1 MFKKLIINILNQ
13 IKFEF
18 MIKISSFANVIKH
31 YDAIFFD
38 AFGVLKNYNGLIEG
52 VAETIY
58 GLHDNH
64 KQLFILTND
73 SSRSPFELAKK
84 YQQQGIN
91 LFTEENVVSSGML
104 AREYLQ
110 LKIKKGTIAY
120 LGTKNSAYYVENL
133 GLPTLPISEVLPEKF
148 SDISA
153 LVLLDEEGFNWEKD
167 LSKTI
172 NLLRHKNIPVVVAN
186 TDRTYPVSKNEI
198 NIAIGGI
205 ANMLEDIVGKRF
217 IRFGKPDVPLFIY
230 AYDKLSKIKDIPK
243 NKVLMVGDTLHTD
256 ILGGNKFGIHTALV
270 LSGNTQPDQYNYI
283 INSSGIIPDHVCQ
296 SAVI

>member
-1 MFKKLIINILNQ
+1 MT
-13 IKFEF
+13 
-18 MIKISSFANVIKH
+18 KISSFANVIQQ

-58 GLHDNH
+58 KLHNDQ
-64 KQLFILTND
+64 KQIFILTND
-73 SSRSPFELAKK
+73 SSRSPFELAKR
-84 YQQQGIN
+84 YQQQGID
-91 LFTEENVVSSGML
+91 LITEENMISSGML

-120 LGTKNSAYYVENL
+120 LGTKNSAHYVENL
-133 GLPTLPISEVLPEKF
+133 GLPTLPISEVQPGNF

-153 LVLLDEEGFNWEKD
+153 LVLLDEEGFNWESD
-167 LSKTI
+167 LSKSI

-186 TDRTYPVSKNEI
+186 TDRTYPVSKNQI

-230 AYDKLSKIKDIPK
+230 AYEKLSAIKSIPK
-243 NKVLMVGDTLHTD
+243 DKILMVGDTLHTD

-270 LSGNTQPDQYNYI
+270 LSGNTLPDQYHFL
-283 INSSGIIPDHVCQ
+283 INSSGIIPDYVCH
-296 SAVI
+296 SVAL

>member
-1 MFKKLIINILNQ
+1 MT
-13 IKFEF
+13 
-18 MIKISSFANVIKH
+18 KISSFEKVIQQ

-58 GLHDNH
+58 KLHNNQ
-64 KQLFILTND
+64 KQFFILTND
-73 SSRSPFELAKK
+73 SSRSPFELAKR
-84 YQQQGIN
+84 YQQQGVDLI
-91 LFTEENVVSSGML
+91 TEENMISSGML

-120 LGTKNSAYYVENL
+120 LGTKNSAHYVENL
-133 GLPTLPISEVLPEKF
+133 GLPTLPISEVQPENF

-153 LVLLDEEGFNWEKD
+153 LVLLDEEGFNWESD
-167 LSKTI
+167 LSKSI

-186 TDRTYPVSKNEI
+186 TDRTYPVNNNQI

-230 AYDKLSKIKDIPK
+230 AYEKLSALKSIPK
-243 NKVLMVGDTLHTD
+243 DKILMVGDTLHTD

-270 LSGNTQPDQYNYI
+270 LSGNTLPDQYHFL
-283 INSSGIIPDHVCQ
+283 INSSGIIPDYVCH
-296 SAVI
+296 SVAL

>member
-1 MFKKLIINILNQ
+1 MIINVLKQ
-13 IKFEF
+13 INFKR
-18 MIKISSFANVIKH
+18 MTKISSFEKVIQQ

-58 GLHDNH
+58 KLHSNQ
-64 KQLFILTND
+64 KQFFILTND
-73 SSRSPFELAKK
+73 SSRSPFELAKR
-84 YQQQGIN
+84 YQQQGID
-91 LFTEENVVSSGML
+91 LITEENMISSGML

-120 LGTKNSAYYVENL
+120 LGTKNSAHYVENL
-133 GLPTLPISEVLPEKF
+133 GLPTLPISEVQPENF

-153 LVLLDEEGFNWEKD
+153 LVLLDEEGFNWESD
-167 LSKTI
+167 LSKSI

-186 TDRTYPVSKNEI
+186 TDRTYPVSNNQI

-230 AYDKLSKIKDIPK
+230 GYEKLSAVKSIPK
-243 NKVLMVGDTLHTD
+243 DKILMVGDTLHTD

-270 LSGNTQPDQYNYI
+270 LSGNTLPDQYHFL
-283 INSSGIIPDHVCQ
+283 INSSGIIPDYVCH
-296 SAVI
+296 SVAL

>member
-1 MFKKLIINILNQ
+1 MIINILNQ
-13 IKFEF
+13 INFEF

-58 GLHDNH
+58 KLHNDQ
-64 KQLFILTND
+64 KQIFILTND
-73 SSRSPFELAKK
+73 SSRSPFELAKR
-84 YQQQGIN
+84 YQQQGID
-91 LFTEENVVSSGML
+91 LITEENMISSGML

-120 LGTKNSAYYVENL
+120 LGTKNSAHYVENL
-133 GLPTLPISEVLPEKF
+133 GLPTLPISEVQSENF

-153 LVLLDEEGFNWEKD
+153 LVLLDEEGFNWESD
-167 LSKTI
+167 LSKSI

-186 TDRTYPVSKNEI
+186 TDRTYPVSNNQI

-230 AYDKLSKIKDIPK
+230 AYEKLSAIKSIPK
-243 NKVLMVGDTLHTD
+243 DKILMVGDTLHTD

-270 LSGNTQPDQYNYI
+270 LSGNTLPDQYHFL
-283 INSSGIIPDHVCQ
+283 INSSGIIPDYVCH
-296 SAVI
+296 SVAL

>member
-1 MFKKLIINILNQ
+1 MT
-13 IKFEF
+13 
-18 MIKISSFANVIKH
+18 KISAFETVIQQ

-52 VAETIY
+52 VTETIY
-58 GLHDNH
+58 KIHNDQ

-73 SSRSPFELAKK
+73 SSRSPFELAKR
-84 YQQQGIN
+84 YQQQGID
-91 LFTEENVVSSGML
+91 LITEENMISSGML

-120 LGTKNSAYYVENL
+120 LGTKNSAHYVENL
-133 GLPTLPISEVLPEKF
+133 GLPTLPISEVQPENF

-153 LVLLDEEGFNWEKD
+153 LVLLDEEGFNWESD
-167 LSKTI
+167 LSKSI

-186 TDRTYPVSKNEI
+186 TDRTYPVSNNQI

-230 AYDKLSKIKDIPK
+230 AYEKLSAIKSIPK
-243 NKVLMVGDTLHTD
+243 DRILMVGDTLHTD

-270 LSGNTQPDQYNYI
+270 LTGNTLPDQYHFL
-283 INSSGIIPDHVCQ
+283 INSSGIIPDYVCH
-296 SAVI
+296 SVAL

>member
-1 MFKKLIINILNQ
+1 MT
-13 IKFEF
+13 
-18 MIKISSFANVIKH
+18 KISAFETVIQQ

-52 VAETIY
+52 VTETIY
-58 GLHDNH
+58 KIHNDQ

-73 SSRSPFELAKK
+73 SSRSPFELAKR
-84 YQQQGIN
+84 YQQQGID
-91 LFTEENVVSSGML
+91 LITEENMISSGML
-104 AREYLQ
+104 AREYLK

-120 LGTKNSAYYVENL
+120 LGTKNSAHYVENL
-133 GLPTLPISEVLPEKF
+133 GLPTLPISEVQPENF

-153 LVLLDEEGFNWEKD
+153 LVLLDEEGFNWESD
-167 LSKTI
+167 LSKSI

-186 TDRTYPVSKNEI
+186 TDRTYPVSNNQI

-230 AYDKLSKIKDIPK
+230 AYEKLSAIKSIPK
-243 NKVLMVGDTLHTD
+243 DKILMVGDTLHTD

-270 LSGNTQPDQYNYI
+270 LTGNTLPDQYHFL
-283 INSSGIIPDHVCQ
+283 INSSGIIPDYVCH
-296 SAVI
+296 SVAL

>member
-1 MFKKLIINILNQ
+1 MT
-13 IKFEF
+13 
-18 MIKISSFANVIKH
+18 KISSFANVVKH

-58 GLHDNH
+58 KLHNDQ
-64 KQLFILTND
+64 KQIFILTND
-73 SSRSPFELAKK
+73 SSRSPFELAKR
-84 YQQQGIN
+84 YQQQGID
-91 LFTEENVVSSGML
+91 LITEENMISSGML

-120 LGTKNSAYYVENL
+120 LGTKNSAHYVENL
-133 GLPTLPISEVLPEKF
+133 GLPTLPISEVQAENF

-153 LVLLDEEGFNWEKD
+153 LVLLDEEGFNWESD
-167 LSKTI
+167 LSKSI

-186 TDRTYPVSKNEI
+186 TDRTYPVSNNQI

-230 AYDKLSKIKDIPK
+230 AYEKLSAIKSIPK
-243 NKVLMVGDTLHTD
+243 DKILMVGDTLHTD

-270 LSGNTQPDQYNYI
+270 LSGNTLPDQYHFL
-283 INSSGIIPDHVCQ
+283 INTSGIIPDYVCH
-296 SAVI
+296 SVAL

>member
-1 MFKKLIINILNQ
+1 MT
-13 IKFEF
+13 
-18 MIKISSFANVIKH
+18 KISSFEKVIQQ

-52 VAETIY
+52 VAETINKLY
-58 GLHDNH
+58 NNQ
-64 KQLFILTND
+64 KQFFILTND
-73 SSRSPFELAKK
+73 SSRSPFELAKR
-84 YQQQGIN
+84 YQQQGID
-91 LFTEENVVSSGML
+91 LITEENMISSGML

-120 LGTKNSAYYVENL
+120 LGTKNSAHYVENL
-133 GLPTLPISEVLPEKF
+133 GLPTLPISEVQPENF

-153 LVLLDEEGFNWEKD
+153 LVLLDEEGFNWESD
-167 LSKTI
+167 LSKSI

-186 TDRTYPVSKNEI
+186 TDRTYPVNNNQI

-230 AYDKLSKIKDIPK
+230 AYEKLSAIKSIPK
-243 NKVLMVGDTLHTD
+243 DKILMVGDTLHTD

-270 LSGNTQPDQYNYI
+270 LSGNTLPDQYHFL
-283 INSSGIIPDHVCQ
+283 INSSGIIPDYVCH
-296 SAVI
+296 SVAL

>member
-1 MFKKLIINILNQ
+1 MT
-13 IKFEF
+13 
-18 MIKISSFANVIKH
+18 KISAFETVIQQ

-52 VAETIY
+52 VTETIY
-58 GLHDNH
+58 KIHNDQ

-73 SSRSPFELAKK
+73 SSRSPFELAKR
-84 YQQQGIN
+84 YQQQGID
-91 LFTEENVVSSGML
+91 LITEENMISSGML
-104 AREYLQ
+104 AREYLK

-120 LGTKNSAYYVENL
+120 LGTKNSSHYVDNL
-133 GLPTLPISEVLPEKF
+133 GLPTLPISEVQPENF

-153 LVLLDEEGFNWEKD
+153 LVLLDEEGFNWESD
-167 LSKTI
+167 LSKSI

-186 TDRTYPVSKNEI
+186 TDRTYPVSNNQI

-230 AYDKLSKIKDIPK
+230 AYEKLSAIKSIPK
-243 NKVLMVGDTLHTD
+243 DKILMVGDTLHTD

-270 LSGNTQPDQYNYI
+270 LTGNTLPDQYHFL
-283 INSSGIIPDHVCQ
+283 INSSGIIPDYVCH
-296 SAVI
+296 SVAL

>member
-1 MFKKLIINILNQ
+1 MT
-13 IKFEF
+13 
-18 MIKISSFANVIKH
+18 KISSFANVVKH

-58 GLHDNH
+58 KLHNDQ
-64 KQLFILTND
+64 KQIFILTND
-73 SSRSPFELAKK
+73 SSRSPFELAKR
-84 YQQQGIN
+84 YQQQGID
-91 LFTEENVVSSGML
+91 LITEENMISSGML

-120 LGTKNSAYYVENL
+120 LGTKNSAHYVENL
-133 GLPTLPISEVLPEKF
+133 GLPTLPISEVQAENF

-153 LVLLDEEGFNWEKD
+153 LVLLDEEGFNWESD
-167 LSKTI
+167 LSKSI

-186 TDRTYPVSKNEI
+186 TDRTYPVSNNQI

-230 AYDKLSKIKDIPK
+230 AYEKLIAIKSIPK
-243 NKVLMVGDTLHTD
+243 DKILMVGDTLHTD

-270 LSGNTQPDQYNYI
+270 LSGNTLPDQHHFLI
-283 INSSGIIPDHVCQ
+283 SSSGIIPDYVCH
-296 SAVI
+296 SVAL

>member
-1 MFKKLIINILNQ
+1 MT
-13 IKFEF
+13 
-18 MIKISSFANVIKH
+18 KISSFEKVIQQ

-58 GLHDNH
+58 KLHNNQ
-64 KQLFILTND
+64 KQFFILTND
-73 SSRSPFELAKK
+73 SSRSPFELAKR
-84 YQQQGIN
+84 YQQQGID
-91 LFTEENVVSSGML
+91 LITEENMISSGML

-120 LGTKNSAYYVENL
+120 LGTKNSAHYVENL
-133 GLPTLPISEVLPEKF
+133 GLPTLPISEVQPENF

-153 LVLLDEEGFNWEKD
+153 LVLLDEEGFNWESD
-167 LSKTI
+167 LSKSI

-186 TDRTYPVSKNEI
+186 TDRTYPVNNNQI

-230 AYDKLSKIKDIPK
+230 AYEKLSAIKSIPK
-243 NKVLMVGDTLHTD
+243 DKILMVGDTLHTD

-270 LSGNTQPDQYNYI
+270 LSGNTLPDQYHFL
-283 INSSGIIPDHVCQ
+283 INSSGIIPDYVCH
-296 SAVI
+296 SVAL

>member
-1 MFKKLIINILNQ
+1 MT
-13 IKFEF
+13 
-18 MIKISSFANVIKH
+18 KISSFEKVIQQ

-58 GLHDNH
+58 KLHNDQ
-64 KQLFILTND
+64 KQIFILTND
-73 SSRSPFELAKK
+73 SSRSPFELAKR
-84 YQQQGIN
+84 YQQQGID
-91 LFTEENVVSSGML
+91 LITEENMISSGML

-120 LGTKNSAYYVENL
+120 LGTKNSAHYVENL
-133 GLPTLPISEVLPEKF
+133 GLPTLPISEVQSENF

-153 LVLLDEEGFNWEKD
+153 LVLLDEEGFNWESD
-167 LSKTI
+167 LSKSI

-186 TDRTYPVSKNEI
+186 TDRTYPVSNNQI

-217 IRFGKPDVPLFIY
+217 IRFGKPDVPLYIY
-230 AYDKLSKIKDIPK
+230 AYEKLSAIKSIPK
-243 NKVLMVGDTLHTD
+243 DKILMVGDTLHTD

-270 LSGNTQPDQYNYI
+270 LSGNTLPDQYHFL
-283 INSSGIIPDHVCQ
+283 INSSGIIPDYVCH
-296 SAVI
+296 SVAL

>member
-1 MFKKLIINILNQ
+1 MT
-13 IKFEF
+13 
-18 MIKISSFANVIKH
+18 KISSFANVIQH

-58 GLHDNH
+58 KLHNSQ
-64 KQLFILTND
+64 KQIFILTND

-84 YQQQGIN
+84 YQQQGID
-91 LFTEENVVSSGML
+91 LITEENMISSGML

-110 LKIKKGTIAY
+110 LKIKNGTIAY
-120 LGTKNSAYYVENL
+120 LGTKNSAHYVENL
-133 GLPTLPISEVLPEKF
+133 GLPTLPISEVQPENF

-153 LVLLDEEGFNWEKD
+153 LVLLDEEGFNWESD
-167 LSKTI
+167 LSKSI

-186 TDRTYPVSKNEI
+186 TDRTYPVSNHQI

-230 AYDKLSKIKDIPK
+230 AYEKLSAIKSIPK
-243 NKVLMVGDTLHTD
+243 DKILMVGDTLHTD

-270 LSGNTQPDQYNYI
+270 LSGNTLHEQHHFL
-283 INSSGIIPDHVCQ
+283 INSSGIIPDYVCH
-296 SAVI
+296 SVAL

>member
-1 MFKKLIINILNQ
+1 MT
-13 IKFEF
+13 
-18 MIKISSFANVIKH
+18 KISSFEKVIQQ

-58 GLHDNH
+58 KLHNDQ
-64 KQLFILTND
+64 KQIFILTND
-73 SSRSPFELAKK
+73 SSRSPFELAKR
-84 YQQQGIN
+84 YQQQGID
-91 LFTEENVVSSGML
+91 LITEENMISSGML

-120 LGTKNSAYYVENL
+120 LGTKNSAHYVENL
-133 GLPTLPISEVLPEKF
+133 GLPTLPISEVQPENF
-148 SDISA
+148 SNISA
-153 LVLLDEEGFNWEKD
+153 LVLLDEEGFNWESD
-167 LSKTI
+167 LSKSI

-186 TDRTYPVSKNEI
+186 TDRTYPVSNNQI

-230 AYDKLSKIKDIPK
+230 AYEKLSAIKSIPK
-243 NKVLMVGDTLHTD
+243 DKILMVGDTLHTD

-270 LSGNTQPDQYNYI
+270 LSGNTLPDQYHFL
-283 INSSGIIPDHVCQ
+283 INSSGIIPDYVCH
-296 SAVI
+296 SVAL

>member
-1 MFKKLIINILNQ
+1 
-13 IKFEF
+13 

-58 GLHDNH
+58 KLHNDQ
-64 KQLFILTND
+64 KQIFILTND
-73 SSRSPFELAKK
+73 SSRSPFELAKR
-84 YQQQGIN
+84 YQQQGID
-91 LFTEENVVSSGML
+91 LITEENMISSGML

-120 LGTKNSAYYVENL
+120 LGTKNSAHYVENL
-133 GLPTLPISEVLPEKF
+133 GLPTLPISEVQSENF

-153 LVLLDEEGFNWEKD
+153 LVLLDEEGFNWESD
-167 LSKTI
+167 LSKSI

-186 TDRTYPVSKNEI
+186 TDRTYPVSNNQI

-230 AYDKLSKIKDIPK
+230 AYEKLSAIKSIPK
-243 NKVLMVGDTLHTD
+243 DKILMVGDTLHTD

-270 LSGNTQPDQYNYI
+270 LSGNTLPDQYHFL
-283 INSSGIIPDHVCQ
+283 INSSGIIPDYVCH
-296 SAVI
+296 SVAL

>member
-1 MFKKLIINILNQ
+1 MT
-13 IKFEF
+13 
-18 MIKISSFANVIKH
+18 KISSFEKVIQQ

-58 GLHDNH
+58 KLHNNQ
-64 KQLFILTND
+64 KQFFILTND
-73 SSRSPFELAKK
+73 SSRSPFELAKR
-84 YQQQGIN
+84 YQQQGVDLI
-91 LFTEENVVSSGML
+91 TEENMISSGML

-120 LGTKNSAYYVENL
+120 LGTKNSAHYVENL
-133 GLPTLPISEVLPEKF
+133 GLPTLPISEVQPENF

-153 LVLLDEEGFNWEKD
+153 LVLLDEEGFNWESD
-167 LSKTI
+167 LSKSI

-186 TDRTYPVSKNEI
+186 TDRTYPVNNNQI

-230 AYDKLSKIKDIPK
+230 AYEKLSAIKSIPK
-243 NKVLMVGDTLHTD
+243 DKILMVGDTLHTD

-270 LSGNTQPDQYNYI
+270 LSGNTLPDQYHFL
-283 INSSGIIPDHVCQ
+283 INSSGIIPDYVCH
-296 SAVI
+296 SVAL

>member
-1 MFKKLIINILNQ
+1 MT
-13 IKFEF
+13 
-18 MIKISSFANVIKH
+18 KISSFEKVIQQ

-58 GLHDNH
+58 KLHNDQ
-64 KQLFILTND
+64 KQIFILTND
-73 SSRSPFELAKK
+73 SSRSPFELAKR
-84 YQQQGIN
+84 YQQQGID
-91 LFTEENVVSSGML
+91 LITEENMISSGML

-120 LGTKNSAYYVENL
+120 LGTKNSAHYVENL
-133 GLPTLPISEVLPEKF
+133 GLPTLPISEVQPENF

-153 LVLLDEEGFNWEKD
+153 LVLLDEEGFNWESD
-167 LSKTI
+167 LSKSI

-186 TDRTYPVSKNEI
+186 TDRTYPVSNNQI

-230 AYDKLSKIKDIPK
+230 AYEKLSSIKSIPK
-243 NKVLMVGDTLHTD
+243 DKILMVGDTLHTD

-270 LSGNTQPDQYNYI
+270 LSGNTLPDQHHFLI
-283 INSSGIIPDHVCQ
+283 SSSGIIPDYVCH
-296 SAVI
+296 SVAL

>member
-1 MFKKLIINILNQ
+1 MIINVLNQ
-13 IKFEF
+13 INFKR
-18 MIKISSFANVIKH
+18 MTKISSFEKVIQQ

-58 GLHDNH
+58 KLHNNQ
-64 KQLFILTND
+64 KQFFILTND
-73 SSRSPFELAKK
+73 SSRSPFELAKR
-84 YQQQGIN
+84 YQQQGID
-91 LFTEENVVSSGML
+91 LITEENMISSGML

-120 LGTKNSAYYVENL
+120 LGTKNSAHYVENL
-133 GLPTLPISEVLPEKF
+133 GLPTLPISEVQPENF

-153 LVLLDEEGFNWEKD
+153 LVLLDEEGFNWESD
-167 LSKTI
+167 LSKSI

-186 TDRTYPVSKNEI
+186 TDRTYPVSNNQI

-230 AYDKLSKIKDIPK
+230 AYEKLSAIKSIPK
-243 NKVLMVGDTLHTD
+243 DKILMVGDTLHTD

-270 LSGNTQPDQYNYI
+270 LSGNTLPDQYHFL
-283 INSSGIIPDHVCQ
+283 INSSGIIPDYVCH
-296 SAVI
+296 SVAL

>member
-1 MFKKLIINILNQ
+1 MT
-13 IKFEF
+13 
-18 MIKISSFANVIKH
+18 KISSFEKVIQQ

-58 GLHDNH
+58 KLHNDQ
-64 KQLFILTND
+64 KQIFILTND
-73 SSRSPFELAKK
+73 SSRSPFELAKR
-84 YQQQGIN
+84 YQQQGID
-91 LFTEENVVSSGML
+91 LITEENMISSGML

-120 LGTKNSAYYVENL
+120 LGTKNSAHYVENL
-133 GLPTLPISEVLPEKF
+133 GLPTLPISEVQPENF

-153 LVLLDEEGFNWEKD
+153 LVLLDEEGFNWESD
-167 LSKTI
+167 LSKSI

-186 TDRTYPVSKNEI
+186 TDRTYPVSNNQI

-230 AYDKLSKIKDIPK
+230 AYEKLSSIKSIPK
-243 NKVLMVGDTLHTD
+243 DKILMVGDTLHTD

-270 LSGNTQPDQYNYI
+270 LSGNTLPDQYHFL
-283 INSSGIIPDHVCQ
+283 INSSGIIPDYVCH
-296 SAVI
+296 SVAL

>member
-1 MFKKLIINILNQ
+1 MIINVLNQ
-13 IKFEF
+13 INFKY
-18 MIKISSFANVIKH
+18 MTKISSFEKVIQQ

-52 VAETIY
+52 VVETIY
-58 GLHDNH
+58 KLHNDQ
-64 KQLFILTND
+64 KQIFILTND
-73 SSRSPFELAKK
+73 SSRSPFELAKR
-84 YQQQGIN
+84 YQQQGID
-91 LFTEENVVSSGML
+91 LITEENMISSGML

-120 LGTKNSAYYVENL
+120 LGTKNSAHYVENL
-133 GLPTLPISEVLPEKF
+133 GLPTLPISEVQSENF

-153 LVLLDEEGFNWEKD
+153 LVLLDEEGFNWESD
-167 LSKTI
+167 LSKSI

-186 TDRTYPVSKNEI
+186 TDRTYPVSNNQI

-230 AYDKLSKIKDIPK
+230 AYEKLSAIKSIPK
-243 NKVLMVGDTLHTD
+243 DKILMVGDTLHTD

-270 LSGNTQPDQYNYI
+270 LSGNTLPDQYHFL
-283 INSSGIIPDHVCQ
+283 INSSGIIPDYVCH
-296 SAVI
+296 SVAL

>member
-1 MFKKLIINILNQ
+1 MT
-13 IKFEF
+13 
-18 MIKISSFANVIKH
+18 KISSFEKVIQQ

-58 GLHDNH
+58 KLHNNQ
-64 KQLFILTND
+64 KQFFILTND
-73 SSRSPFELAKK
+73 SSRSPFELAKR
-84 YQQQGIN
+84 YQQQDID
-91 LFTEENVVSSGML
+91 LITEENMISSGML

-120 LGTKNSAYYVENL
+120 LGTKNSAHYVENL
-133 GLPTLPISEVLPEKF
+133 GLPTLPISEVQPENF

-153 LVLLDEEGFNWEKD
+153 LVLLDEEGFNWESD
-167 LSKTI
+167 LSKSI

-186 TDRTYPVSKNEI
+186 TDRTYPVNNNQI

-230 AYDKLSKIKDIPK
+230 AYEKLSAIKSIPK
-243 NKVLMVGDTLHTD
+243 DKILMVGDTLHTD

-270 LSGNTQPDQYNYI
+270 LSGNTLPDQYHFL
-283 INSSGIIPDHVCQ
+283 INSSGIIPDYVCH
-296 SAVI
+296 SVAL

>member
-1 MFKKLIINILNQ
+1 MT
-13 IKFEF
+13 
-18 MIKISSFANVIKH
+18 KISSFANVIQQ

-58 GLHDNH
+58 KLHNNQ
-64 KQLFILTND
+64 KQIFILTND

-84 YQQQGIN
+84 YQQQGID
-91 LFTEENVVSSGML
+91 LITEENMISSGML

-120 LGTKNSAYYVENL
+120 LGTKNSAHYVENL
-133 GLPTLPISEVLPEKF
+133 GLPTLPISEVQPKNF

-153 LVLLDEEGFNWEKD
+153 LVLLDEEGFNWESD
-167 LSKTI
+167 LSKSI

-186 TDRTYPVSKNEI
+186 TDRTYPVSNNQI

-230 AYDKLSKIKDIPK
+230 AYEKLSAIKSIPK
-243 NKVLMVGDTLHTD
+243 DKILMVGDTLHTD

-270 LSGNTQPDQYNYI
+270 LSGNTLPEQHDFL
-283 INSSGIIPDHVCQ
+283 INSSGIIPDYVCH
-296 SAVI
+296 SVAL

>member
-1 MFKKLIINILNQ
+1 MT
-13 IKFEF
+13 
-18 MIKISSFANVIKH
+18 KISSFEKVIQQ

-58 GLHDNH
+58 KLHNDQ
-64 KQLFILTND
+64 KQIFILTND
-73 SSRSPFELAKK
+73 SSRSPFELAKR
-84 YQQQGIN
+84 YQQQGID
-91 LFTEENVVSSGML
+91 LITEENMISSGML

-120 LGTKNSAYYVENL
+120 LGTKNSAHYVENL
-133 GLPTLPISEVLPEKF
+133 GLPTLPISEVQPENF

-153 LVLLDEEGFNWEKD
+153 LVLLDEEGFNWESD
-167 LSKTI
+167 LSKSI

-186 TDRTYPVSKNEI
+186 TDRTYPVSNNQI

-230 AYDKLSKIKDIPK
+230 AYEKLSAIKSIPK
-243 NKVLMVGDTLHTD
+243 DKILMVGDTLHTD

-270 LSGNTQPDQYNYI
+270 LSGNTLPDQYHFL
-283 INSSGIIPDHVCQ
+283 INSSGIIPDYVCH
-296 SAVI
+296 SVAL

>member
-1 MFKKLIINILNQ
+1 MT
-13 IKFEF
+13 
-18 MIKISSFANVIKH
+18 KISSFEKVIQQ

-58 GLHDNH
+58 KLHNDQ
-64 KQLFILTND
+64 KQIFILTND
-73 SSRSPFELAKK
+73 SSRSPFELAKR
-84 YQQQGIN
+84 YQQQGID
-91 LFTEENVVSSGML
+91 LITEENMISSGML

-120 LGTKNSAYYVENL
+120 LGTKNSAHYVENL
-133 GLPTLPISEVLPEKF
+133 GLPTLPISEVQPENF

-153 LVLLDEEGFNWEKD
+153 LVLLDEEGFNWESD
-167 LSKTI
+167 LSKSI

-186 TDRTYPVSKNEI
+186 TDRTYPVSNNQI

-230 AYDKLSKIKDIPK
+230 AYEKLSAIKSIPK
-243 NKVLMVGDTLHTD
+243 DKILMVGDTLHTD

-270 LSGNTQPDQYNYI
+270 LTGNTLPDQYNYI
-283 INSSGIIPDHVCQ
+283 INSSGIIPDHVCL

>member
-1 MFKKLIINILNQ
+1 MT
-13 IKFEF
+13 
-18 MIKISSFANVIKH
+18 KISSFEKVIQQ

-52 VAETIY
+52 VAETINKLY
-58 GLHDNH
+58 NNQ
-64 KQLFILTND
+64 KQFFILTND
-73 SSRSPFELAKK
+73 SSRSPFELAKR
-84 YQQQGIN
+84 YQQQGID
-91 LFTEENVVSSGML
+91 LITEENMISSGML

-120 LGTKNSAYYVENL
+120 LGTKNSAHYVENL
-133 GLPTLPISEVLPEKF
+133 GLPTLPISEVQPENF

-153 LVLLDEEGFNWEKD
+153 LVLLDEEGFNWESD
-167 LSKTI
+167 LSKSI

-186 TDRTYPVSKNEI
+186 TDRTYPVSNNQI

-230 AYDKLSKIKDIPK
+230 AYEKLSAIKSIPK
-243 NKVLMVGDTLHTD
+243 DKILMVGDTLHTD

-270 LSGNTQPDQYNYI
+270 LSGNTLPDQYHFL
-283 INSSGIIPDHVCQ
+283 INSSGIIPDYVCH
-296 SAVI
+296 SVAL

>member
-1 MFKKLIINILNQ
+1 MT
-13 IKFEF
+13 
-18 MIKISSFANVIKH
+18 KISSFEKVIQQ

-58 GLHDNH
+58 KLHNDQ
-64 KQLFILTND
+64 KQIFILTND
-73 SSRSPFELAKK
+73 SSRSPFELAKR
-84 YQQQGIN
+84 YQQQGID
-91 LFTEENVVSSGML
+91 LISEENMISSGML

-120 LGTKNSAYYVENL
+120 LGTKNSAHYVENL
-133 GLPTLPISEVLPEKF
+133 GLPTLPISEVQSENF

-153 LVLLDEEGFNWEKD
+153 LVLLDEEGFNWESD
-167 LSKTI
+167 LSKSI

-186 TDRTYPVSKNEI
+186 TDRTYPVSNNQI

-230 AYDKLSKIKDIPK
+230 AYEKLSAIKSIPK
-243 NKVLMVGDTLHTD
+243 DKILMVGDTLHTD

-270 LSGNTQPDQYNYI
+270 LSGNTLPDQYHFL
-283 INSSGIIPDHVCQ
+283 INSSGIIPDYVCH
-296 SAVI
+296 SVAL

>member
-1 MFKKLIINILNQ
+1 MT
-13 IKFEF
+13 
-18 MIKISSFANVIKH
+18 KISSFEKVIQQ

-58 GLHDNH
+58 KLHNDQ
-64 KQLFILTND
+64 KQIFILTND
-73 SSRSPFELAKK
+73 SSRSPFELAKR
-84 YQQQGIN
+84 YQQQGID
-91 LFTEENVVSSGML
+91 LITEENMISSGML

-120 LGTKNSAYYVENL
+120 LGTKNSAHYVENL
-133 GLPTLPISEVLPEKF
+133 GLPTLPISEVQPENF

-153 LVLLDEEGFNWEKD
+153 LVLLDEEGFNWESD
-167 LSKTI
+167 LSKSI
-172 NLLRHKNIPVVVAN
+172 NLLRHTNIPVVVAN
-186 TDRTYPVSKNEI
+186 TDRTYPVSNNQI

-230 AYDKLSKIKDIPK
+230 AYEKLSSIKSIPK
-243 NKVLMVGDTLHTD
+243 DKILMVGDTLHTD

-270 LSGNTQPDQYNYI
+270 LSGNTLPDQYHFL
-283 INSSGIIPDHVCQ
+283 INSSGIIPDYVCH
-296 SAVI
+296 SVAL